1 MSSSAPRV
9 MKQYQIPRNPMMPAQ
24 TALGI
29 LVSGSKFKTPDGKTE
44 GYAMPLFRAA
54 AAAGS
59 SFTMHE
65 RGMLFYFKHG
75 RIYIYD
81 EARTAAS
88 HMFEA
93 ATVAAQFILPGLG
106 ELAGGMSKLVEK
118 GGDMILEK
126 VSEKIHEGTPHP
138 QETFA
143 DQVKLLELRGMV
155 LMPGANLVDVE
166 YQVIPGGFLSKESH
180 ELTYSYAGPD
190 GVITRYRT
198 GAAMKGDKAALAD
211 VAINAVLTD
220 RMWGEVDYLGQRIRD
235 EYAPGFE
242 SVESEMRTA
251 FERQHGEGS
260 AGASADFAKAV
271 NERYVAE
278 TERNG
283 FSPATCGQRALELLA
298 PMREIYDRTP
308 VLSQMM
314 QNFRA
319 MAAGQ
324 GG

>member
-1 MSSSAPRV
+1 MSPSAARV
-9 MKQYQIPRNPMMPAQ
+9 VKKYQIPRNPLMPEPS
-24 TALGI
+24 ALGI
-29 LVSGSKFKTPDGKTE
+29 LVSGSAFKTPAGKTE
-44 GYAMPLFRAA
+44 GYAMPLFRATA
-54 AAAGS
+54 ADN
-59 SFTMHE
+59 SFTMQK

-88 HMFEA
+88 HMFEG

-118 GGDMILEK
+118 GGEVILET
-126 VSEKIHEGTPHP
+126 VSERIREGTPHP
-138 QETFA
+138 QETFG
-143 DQVKLLELRGMV
+143 DQVKLLEHRGMV
-155 LMPGANLVDVE
+155 LMPSANLVDVE

-180 ELTYSYAGPD
+180 ELTYSYAGTD
-190 GVITRYRT
+190 GVVVRYRT

-211 VAINAVLTD
+211 VAINVVLND
-220 RMWGEVDYLGQRIRD
+220 RMWAEADYLGQRIRE
-235 EYAPGFE
+235 EYAQGFD
-242 SVESEMRTA
+242 SVESEMRA
-251 FERQHGEGS
+251 DFERQHG
-260 AGASADFAKAV
+260 AGAAATSTDFAKAV
-271 NERYVAE
+271 NDRYMAE

-283 FSPATCGQRALELLA
+283 FSMLACGRRALELLE
-298 PMREIYDRTP
+298 PMREFYDRTP

-324 GG
+324 G